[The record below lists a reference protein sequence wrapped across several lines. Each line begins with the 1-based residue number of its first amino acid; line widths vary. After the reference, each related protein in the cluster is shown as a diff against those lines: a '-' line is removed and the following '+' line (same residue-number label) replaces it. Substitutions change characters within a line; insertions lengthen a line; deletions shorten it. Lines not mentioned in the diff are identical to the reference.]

1 MPPYVVAFLLVV
13 VVLADLG
20 STATA
25 PVCSTNE
32 EWIRCGLSCEPSCDD
47 RHPNIT
53 NPCPRSSRSR
63 RSLRIELFP
72 GGPGPVCVSGPS
84 CQCVGGTLRNEA
96 TNECVLPENCP

>member
-1 MPPYVVAFLLVV
+1 MPPYLVAFLLVV
-13 VVLADLG
+13 VVLADC
-20 STATA
+20 STAPA
-25 PVCSTNE
+25 SVCSTNE

-47 RHPNIT
+47 RRPNIT
-53 NPCPRSSRSR
+53 NPCPRSSRSP
-63 RSLRIELFP
+63 RSLRIEFFP